1 MYTVHTYVCTYYVY
15 VYIKPKRF
23 RDGGRTALPGLGPT
37 RPEAQ
42 TIRPAFRPFGRL
54 PPRPDRAG

>member
-1 MYTVHTYVCTYYVY
+1 MV
-15 VYIKPKRF
+15 F
-23 RDGGRTALPGLGPT
+23 LEMGAGRPYPASALPGLGPT